1 MNLLTQTHCPNL
13 LPRVASH
20 RPCCATPRAPSNRQL
35 LDQRALFVRASAP
48 EPPATSDMAL
58 HTTDAAQHAARHRR
72 SAVSQRFLVGQCRA
86 GGRAADL
93 AKHAG
98 ELFGVPLI
106 PWCALMRV

>member
-1 MNLLTQTHCPNL
+1 MTLLCNTQGA
-13 LPRVASH
+13 V
-20 RPCCATPRAPSNRQL
+20 NRQL

-48 EPPATSDMAL
+48 EASAVTAL
-58 HTTDAAQHAARHRR
+58 HTLTLRSTRHDTGA
-72 SAVSQRFLVGQCRA
+72 AVSQRFLVGQCRA

-106 PWCALMRV
+106 PWCARCGFEVGVAVHPNQWCCCQSASGC

>member
-1 MNLLTQTHCPNL
+1 M
-13 LPRVASH
+13 
-20 RPCCATPRAPSNRQL
+20 NRQL

-48 EPPATSDMAL
+48 NASAVTAL
-58 HTTDAAQHAARHRR
+58 HTLTLRSTRHDTGAAL
-72 SAVSQRFLVGQCRA
+72 SQRFLVGQSRA

-106 PWCALMRV
+106 PWCALCGFAMSVAVHSNQWCCCQSGSRCYATPRSYVL